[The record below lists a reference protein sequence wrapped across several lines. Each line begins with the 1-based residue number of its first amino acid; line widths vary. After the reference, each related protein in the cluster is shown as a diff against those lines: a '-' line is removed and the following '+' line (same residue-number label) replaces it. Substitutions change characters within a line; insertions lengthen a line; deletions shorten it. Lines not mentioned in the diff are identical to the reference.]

1 MGARGPK
8 GTPLALKVLNGNP
21 GKRPLNR
28 NAPRPKNKPTMPA
41 GMSEPAK
48 AVWAEV
54 IRDYGATGVLTGLDS
69 HILRGYCEC
78 VVRYSHAASL
88 LESSGPLVKGARQ
101 GELVKSPMHQVV
113 RDEAELMIRFADRL
127 GCTPSARNALTA
139 QTQDDQGDA
148 LDKWQAGKTG

>member
-1 MGARGPK
+1 MGSRGPQPQP
-8 GTPLALKVLNGNP
+8 TALKILNGNP

-48 AVWAEV
+48 AVWVEV

-69 HILRGYCEC
+69 HILRGYCEA
-78 VVRYSHAASL
+78 VVRYEHGAAL
-88 LESSGPLVKGARQ
+88 LEASGPLVMGARK

-113 RDEAELMIRFADRL
+113 RDDADLMIRFADRL
-127 GCTPSARNALTA
+127 GCTPSARNALAAVKEEDT
-139 QTQDDQGDA
+139 GDA
-148 LDKWQAGKTG
+148 LDRWQAGG